1 MGVNSD
7 PLSINRLR
15 RAFRRM
21 KQLSHLEQHFRRH
34 VPVGILGTAKNGI
47 EAVYM
52 TLFKLT
58 KINQFNFDQ
67 GCNMTTT
74 VFFEDTVVCQSG
86 KDEFYIELGRTS
98 CVGEDSIYLN
108 IDGKGVVM
116 TREIARQFVDAV
128 VETGCYL
135 GLKS

>member
-1 MGVNSD
+1 ME
-7 PLSINRLR
+7 PR
-15 RAFRRM
+15 
-21 KQLSHLEQHFRRH
+21 FRRH
-34 VPVGILGTAKNGI
+34 VPVGTLGTAKNSI
-47 EAVYM
+47 QAVYM

-98 CVGEDSIYLN
+98 SAGEDSIYLI

-116 TREIARQFVDAV
+116 TREMARQFVDAV